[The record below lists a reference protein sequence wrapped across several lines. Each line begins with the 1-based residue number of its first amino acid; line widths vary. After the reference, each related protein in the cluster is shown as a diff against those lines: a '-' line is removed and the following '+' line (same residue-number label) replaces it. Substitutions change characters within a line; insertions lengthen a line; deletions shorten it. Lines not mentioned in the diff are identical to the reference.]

1 MDYDSLNSLNSLSG
15 EELDYLSAEELSA
28 EELKEKFPDLYK
40 QMCELIRKKMAGATV
55 NDWADENKANECI
68 KDCTDEI
75 MKRIGHNE

>member
-15 EELDYLSAEELSA
+15 EELDSLSA

-40 QMCELIRKKMAGATV
+40 QMGELIRKKMAGATV

-75 MKRIGHNE
+75 MKRIGYNE